1 MEYLQNHK
9 IEGVLE
15 GIVNDVL
22 AEQPANPF
30 QAMAERLEAKARTTV
45 AKPKAAAAAGAAA
58 AGAKPKTVSTA
69 AAPKGDSEFDSAAA
83 EAKLV
88 AALEA
93 GPVAD
98 SMIFADANV

>member
-45 AKPKAAAAAGAAA
+45 AKPKAAAAAA
-58 AGAKPKTVSTA
+58 AGAAGTKPKTVSSA
-69 AAPKGDSEFDSAAA
+69 KGDSEFDSAAV

>member
-30 QAMAERLEAKARTTV
+30 QAMAERLEA
-45 AKPKAAAAAGAAA
+45 
-58 AGAKPKTVSTA
+58 
-69 AAPKGDSEFDSAAA
+69 
-83 EAKLV
+83 
-88 AALEA
+88 
-93 GPVAD
+93 
-98 SMIFADANV
+98 

>member
-58 AGAKPKTVSTA
+58 AGAAGTKPKTVSSA
-69 AAPKGDSEFDSAAA
+69 KGDSEFDSAAV